1 MSYITLFFTSLEC
14 VEEIKIIIKLQTS
27 LNLQLK
33 QLIFK
38 IISELLMIQIQK
50 KIHKYLIF
58 INFFVRMWIFKLNV
72 SCLINLKLPV
82 VLQLVTIL
90 VIVINM
96 IILIKLLIF
105 KLYMLQ
111 IELVL
116 KFQNKLIV
124 LINLKNC
131 LVIKFNNFNMV
142 VNKLI
147 TKDFLLV
154 IYQKNLL
161 MLIVINFQ
169 KLVIKIV
176 MKLLNNLMEN
186 GILLFL
192 HSFILLVLL

>member
-14 VEEIKIIIKLQTS
+14 VEEIKIIIKLLTS
-27 LNLQLK
+27 LNLQPK

-38 IISELLMIQIQK
+38 IISELLIIQIQK
-50 KIHKYLIF
+50 KLHKYLIF
-58 INFFVRMWIFKLNV
+58 INFFVKMWIFKLNV
-72 SCLINLKLPV
+72 SCLINLKLLV

-124 LINLKNC
+124 SINLKNC
-131 LVIKFNNFNMV
+131 LVIKFNNFNTV

-147 TKDFLLV
+147 IKDFLLV

-176 MKLLNNLMEN
+176 MKLLNNLTEN